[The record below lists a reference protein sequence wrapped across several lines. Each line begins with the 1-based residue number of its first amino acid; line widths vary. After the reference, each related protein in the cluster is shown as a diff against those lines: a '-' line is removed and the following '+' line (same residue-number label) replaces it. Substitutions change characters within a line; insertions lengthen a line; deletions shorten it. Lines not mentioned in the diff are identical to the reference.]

1 MLHPLTF
8 AFAILLA
15 QDGAPT
21 PAAPKTTPPA
31 PPAQTTPTAP
41 PAQTK
46 PAPLPVTTVPKTT
59 RPAPANQPGTAP
71 ANVAKHD
78 AKSLPIPTPREKP
91 PEVPSYRVSVTMP
104 GNRRFTGVITRDK
117 LFNDLVR
124 QNAHNTQDVYRR
136 SDAFTLRFVD
146 GVDGDVTLRWNQI
159 VKLDVRAI
167 LDAAGVRTI
176 EDNYHRLMILKKEQE
191 EAEKARQA
199 AEEEEKAKAQ
209 AEGDKPA
216 DGDKADAKKDEA
228 LPPLLAE
235 FRPDAGWSEKK
246 KLDIEWRRTIVG
258 TAPDKEEA
266 RFLEVYP
273 QWLEA
278 FKAWQAAK
286 AAKPA
291 EGDKGDAKKG
301 DDKSDAK
308 KSDAPK
314 KDAKKGDAGKDDAK
328 KDEPKSDDDKK
339 DAKKDDD
346 AKKDEEK
353 KDGDKKDGDED
364 GKKDDDSKKD
374 DSPKDPAP
382 APEPKDD
389 GGGSH

>member
-8 AFAILLA
+8 AFAIFLA

-31 PPAQTTPTAP
+31 PPVQE
-41 PAQTK
+41 K
-46 PAPLPVTTVPKTT
+46 PAPLPVTTVPKS
-59 RPAPANQPGTAP
+59 RPAPASQPGTAP

-78 AKSLPIPTPREKP
+78 AKAIVIPTPRVKE
-91 PEVPSYRVSVTMP
+91 PEVPSYRVAVTMP

-136 SDAFTLRFVD
+136 SEAFTLRFVD

-167 LDAAGVRTI
+167 LDSAGVRTI
-176 EDNYHRLMILKKEQE
+176 EENYHRLMILKKEQE

-199 AEEEEKAKAQ
+199 AEEEKAKEKAQ
-209 AEGDKPA
+209 GEGDKPA
-216 DGDKADAKKDEA
+216 DGDKADPKRDEE

-278 FKAWQAAK
+278 LKAWQAAK
-286 AAKPA
+286 AAKP
-291 EGDKGDAKKG
+291 D
-301 DDKSDAK
+301 
-308 KSDAPK
+308 
-314 KDAKKGDAGKDDAK
+314 DAKKGDAKSDDAKKTDAKKDDAKKDDAK

-339 DAKKDDD
+339 DAKKDESKGDD
-346 AKKDEEK
+346 SKKREEK
-353 KDGDKKDGDED
+353 KDDDKKDGDED

-389 GGGSH
+389 GGGPR